1 MTEAIALI
9 DCNDFYVSCERVFA
23 PRLVRRPVVVLSNN
37 DGCVISRSGEAKR
50 LGIRMGAPYFQ
61 NRRVIEEH
69 GVAVCSSNY
78 ELYADMSRR
87 VMCALREFTPRVDIY
102 SIDEAFVG
110 LDAVGGGT
118 LQEQALQIKKKVMK
132 WTGIPVT
139 IGIAQT
145 KTLAKVAARFTKQ
158 SGDPCGVLDL
168 TDDSTQAAV
177 LEATKAGEVWG
188 VGPAYKQA
196 LLEAGIKTAREL
208 RDADRRWVRRR
219 MTVVGA
225 RIVEELRGV
234 RCLPLEQ
241 CPPSKRSVTC
251 SRSFGELTGS
261 LEDLRDAVALYTERA
276 AERLRR
282 AGCAASAVTVFILTD
297 RYAAGPQY
305 GNSFTCE
312 LASPTD
318 TTGELVWWAQRGL
331 TQIYRRGHLYKKAG
345 VMLNGLLPAGS
356 LSMRTHG
363 DGRFE
368 RARRAMQAV
377 DAINRRHGRG
387 TVRHGL
393 PRSPDGRW
401 PTRSLMRSPRY
412 TTRLDEVLRVA

>member
-23 PRLVRRPVVVLSNN
+23 PRLLGRPVVVLSNN
-37 DGCVISRSGEAKR
+37 DGCVISRSDEAKR

-87 VMCALREFTPRVDIY
+87 VMCALQEFTPRVEIY
-102 SIDEAFVG
+102 SIDEAFAALDGGRRSLEEQG
-110 LDAVGGGT
+110 L
-118 LQEQALQIKKKVMK
+118 EIKKKVK
-132 WTGIPVT
+132 RWTGIPVS

-145 KTLAKVAARFTKQ
+145 KTLAKLAARHARR
-158 SGDPCGVLDL
+158 SAGSSGVLDL
-168 TDDSTQAAV
+168 TDAATQTAV
-177 LEATKAGEVWG
+177 LEATEVGGVWG
-188 VGPAYKQA
+188 IGPSYAK
-196 LLEAGIKTAREL
+196 LLKEAGIETAREL
-208 RDADRRWVRRR
+208 RDADSRWIRRG

-234 RCLPLEQ
+234 RCLPLEE
-241 CPPSKRSVTC
+241 CPQAKRSVIC

-261 LEDLRDAVALYTERA
+261 LEELRDAVACYTERA

-282 AGCAASAVTVFILTD
+282 ARLAASVVTVFVLTD
-297 RYAAGPQY
+297 RHAAGPQY
-305 GNSFTCE
+305 GNSATYE

-318 TTGELVWWAQRGL
+318 TTGELAWWAQRGL

-345 VMLNGLLPAGS
+345 VILGGLSPAGS
-356 LSMRTHG
+356 LSMRLHG
-363 DGRFE
+363 DEQFE
-368 RARRAMQAV
+368 RARRAMRAA
-377 DAINRRHGRG
+377 DALNRRHGRD

-393 PRSPDGRW
+393 PRTPDGRW
-401 PTRSLMRSPRY
+401 PTKSLMHSPRY
-412 TTRLDEVLRVA
+412 TTRLKDVLRVA